1 MKKVIFGL
9 TALLAACVFFMGC
22 PNTSTSDPTSGNEEN
37 TETARKWES
46 AVSSA
51 AAVTDNGDGTFE
63 STFVSK
69 YSGSGFIVWINEDK
83 SSIAAGKTV
92 TVTFDYATDSWKDST
107 LTPKFC
113 GSLLKDGTSMYSTTS
128 TSGGTIYFDA
138 DAATGTITK
147 SFTAESESNQLF
159 VKFNAYKWGGDEET
173 DSIKVTVKSVT
184 VE

>member
-22 PNTSTSDPTSGNEEN
+22 PNTSTSDPTTGNEEN

-46 AVSSA
+46 AVSDA
-51 AAVTDNGDGTFE
+51 AAVTDNGDGTFA

-69 YSGSGFIVWINEDK
+69 YSGNGFIVWINEDK

-92 TVTFDYATDSWKDST
+92 TVTFDYATDSWEDST
-107 LTPKFC
+107 LAPKFC
-113 GSLLKDGTSMYSTTS
+113 GSLLKDCTSIWKTSPTSDGTS
-128 TSGGTIYFDA
+128 YFA
-138 DAATGTITK
+138 GDAATGTITK
-147 SFTAESESNQLF
+147 SITAKSESNQLF
-159 VKFNAYKWGGDEET
+159 IKFNAYEWGGNDTT

>member
-9 TALLAACVFFMGC
+9 AALMAACVFFMGC
-22 PNTSTSDPTSGNEEN
+22 PNTSTSDPTSGTEEN

-46 AVSSA
+46 AVSNA

-63 STFVSK
+63 STFVSQ
-69 YSGSGFIVWINEDK
+69 YSGNGFIVWINEDQ

-92 TVTFDYATDSWKDST
+92 TVTFDYATDSWDDASLK
-107 LTPKFC
+107 PKFC
-113 GSLLKDGTSMYSTTS
+113 GCLLKDCTSIWSTSSTSDGTS
-128 TSGGTIYFDA
+128 YFDA

-147 SFTAESESNQLF
+147 TFTAASESNQLF
-159 VKFNAYKWGGDEET
+159 VKFNAYEWGGNDTT